1 MPNSWVD
8 ISVDGQVMDAYL
20 TKPNDD
26 EKHPAVI
33 VIQEVWGV
41 NSHIQYV
48 TDRLPAAGY
57 VGLAPSMFHREGRMV
72 MGMHEEM
79 ETAFARMGAC
89 TDANIVAD
97 VKAAVAW
104 LQQQPYVD
112 ADRIGIVGFCFGGRV
127 SFLSACNIPE
137 LKAASVFYG
146 GRMLGA
152 LGDGPAPIEQVA
164 NINCPVLGTLW
175 RGGPE
180 PDSCR
185 RRHCRS
191 CFEAEREDLLIPHV
205 PRLWSRL
212 PLQRSRQLPPRIGP
226 RCLGQDH
233 GLVRRARKSVA
244 MQLGRAYQRALP

>member
-112 ADRIGIVGFCFGGRV
+112 ANRIGIVGFCFGGRV
-127 SFLSACNIPE
+127 SFLSACNVPE

-152 LGDGPAPIEQVA
+152 LGDGPAPVEQVA
-164 NINCPVLGTLW
+164 NINCPVLGLFGEEDQNPTPADVDTVEAALKAAGKTYSFHMYPGCGHGFHCNA
-175 RGGPE
+175 RGSYKPE
-180 PDSCR
+180 S
-185 RRHCRS
+185 
-191 CFEAEREDLLIPHV
+191 
-205 PRLWSRL
+205 
-212 PLQRSRQLPPRIGP
+212 
-226 RCLGQDH
+226 
-233 GLVRRARKSVA
+233 ARDAWGKTMA
-244 MQLGRAYQRALP
+244 WFDEHIKA